1 MTTWHVRKIRR
12 LEIQIPTRT
21 RSCIEHHPSISLDA
35 SIVYIKILPTI
46 CVMYSCVMEK
56 IRIPIHK
63 TNQLNIYEPKWNS
76 LQLNND
82 KYVLYLEYVLE
93 YLIYERGHEIDT
105 YNY

>member
-1 MTTWHVRKIRR
+1 MCYAFMCDGKDKNT
-12 LEIQIPTRT
+12 
-21 RSCIEHHPSISLDA
+21 
-35 SIVYIKILPTI
+35 
-46 CVMYSCVMEK
+46 
-56 IRIPIHK
+56 IHK

-93 YLIYERGHEIDT
+93 YLIYERGHEVDT

>member
-1 MTTWHVRKIRR
+1 
-12 LEIQIPTRT
+12 
-21 RSCIEHHPSISLDA
+21 
-35 SIVYIKILPTI
+35 
-46 CVMYSCVMEK
+46 VMEK

-93 YLIYERGHEIDT
+93 YLIYEREHEIDT